1 MPGND
6 IGYKMYLYGKIVV
19 GAVMLVMQ
27 AVGIAVSVDKLTME
41 RTVTRTAEA
50 IRRSSAFQKA
60 IREFTNAWTGAGN
73 SKMKKAK
80 AIFILVKDTYAA
92 GFLGTIVKSLC
103 FSMSKWDWV
112 KTSLKVSGMIIAAF
126 ASEGLALIGKIAL
139 LVLGA
144 FDLAED
150 IEEAIRL
157 G

>member
-80 AIFILVKDTYAA
+80 AIFILVKDT
-92 GFLGTIVKSLC
+92 
-103 FSMSKWDWV
+103 
-112 KTSLKVSGMIIAAF
+112 
-126 ASEGLALIGKIAL
+126 
-139 LVLGA
+139 
-144 FDLAED
+144 
-150 IEEAIRL
+150 
-157 G
+157 

>member
-6 IGYKMYLYGKIVV
+6 IGYKIYLYGKIVV
-19 GAVMLVMQ
+19 GAVMLVLQ

-60 IREFTNAWTGAGN
+60 IREFTNAWKEAGN
-73 SKMKKAK
+73 SKLKKAN
-80 AIFILVKDTYAA
+80 AIFLLVKDTHAA
-92 GFLGTIVKSLC
+92 GFLGIIVKSLC

-112 KTSLKVSGMIIAAF
+112 KTSMTVSAMIIATF

-144 FDLAED
+144 VDLAED

>member
-6 IGYKMYLYGKIVV
+6 IEYKIYLYGKIVV
-19 GAVMLVMQ
+19 GAVMLVQQ
-27 AVGIAVSVDKLTME
+27 AVGTAVSVDKLTME

-60 IREFTNAWTGAGN
+60 IQEFTNAC
-73 SKMKKAK
+73 
-80 AIFILVKDTYAA
+80 
-92 GFLGTIVKSLC
+92 LC

-112 KTSLKVSGMIIAAF
+112 KTSLTLSAMLIATF

-144 FDLAED
+144 VDLAED